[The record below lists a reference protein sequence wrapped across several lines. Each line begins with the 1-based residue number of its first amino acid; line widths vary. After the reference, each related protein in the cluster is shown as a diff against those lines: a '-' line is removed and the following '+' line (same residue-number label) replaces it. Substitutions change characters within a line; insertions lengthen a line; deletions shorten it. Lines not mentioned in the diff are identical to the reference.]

1 MKNKK
6 EKEMLGEK
14 KLNMKEILRKRREE
28 RKKGEATGSINQKI
42 EDLIQKSEN
51 VVHKIKLNELKQNPY
66 QPRISIEKEELEELK
81 KSISKNGLM
90 SPIIVT
96 EINGE
101 KYIVAGHR
109 RVQAFRE
116 LKKEEIPA
124 IVRKDIDKSLLAILA
139 ITENTHRSNI
149 NPVELAIS
157 YKRLLDDG
165 TFSSQKELAEALS
178 INQVKLNRVL
188 KILKLDER
196 IINEV
201 KNGKTKD
208 LLALNLLNSVKDKD
222 LQYKLFEKFLI
233 NGRNWLEEQIK
244 NIKNNKEKM
253 QEKFILKIN
262 PKKGKI
268 ALQINTDNVDVEKIK
283 EIENKIKEI
292 LEEIV

>member
-28 RKKGEATGSINQKI
+28 RKKGGATGSINQKI

-81 KSISKNGLM
+81 NSINKNGLM

-109 RVQAFRE
+109 MVQAFRE

-124 IVRKDIDKSLLAILA
+124 IVRKDIDKSLLAVLA
-139 ITENTHRSNI
+139 ITENTHRSNL

-165 TFSSQKELAEALS
+165 TFSSQKELAEALG
-178 INQVKLNRVL
+178 INQVKLNRIL

-208 LLALNLLNSVKDKD
+208 LLALNLLNSIKDKD
-222 LQYKLFEKFLI
+222 CLLYTSPSP
-233 NGRNWLEEQIK
+233 R
-244 NIKNNKEKM
+244 
-253 QEKFILKIN
+253 
-262 PKKGKI
+262 
-268 ALQINTDNVDVEKIK
+268 DS
-283 EIENKIKEI
+283 
-292 LEEIV
+292 